1 MDNNNNNNNIGS
13 AGAGPI
19 SSGPMNQAPQPK
31 KSNIN
36 KILIIVSILALFAAS
51 TFGAFLIGKQN
62 KETAKVAV
70 VVAKP
75 INLPK
80 EAIVL
85 NECIP
90 GRGKQYIE
98 PKNIPAGPIFDV
110 RNSEVIAIEYSLGV
124 NGLLKNPDQ
133 FSKTLLALTTDNPVN
148 HFDIVL
154 QRPKAGDTDQMIS
167 LIMFVVSKEEAA
179 KITCGT
185 TATTTTTTPASTTT
199 TPASTTTPTTPAAT
213 Q

>member
-1 MDNNNNNNNIGS
+1 MDNNNNNNNIGN

-19 SSGPMNQAPQPK
+19 SSGPVHQAPQTN
-31 KSNIN
+31 KSGI
-36 KILIIVSILALFAAS
+36 KTVLIFVLIIALLAGS
-51 TFGAFLIGKQN
+51 SFGAFLYGKQTAN
-62 KETAKVAV
+62 KANDKKNAEAAAPKR
-70 VVAKP
+70 
-75 INLPK
+75 IDLPK
-80 EAIVL
+80 ETIVL
-85 NECIP
+85 NECVV

-98 PKNIPAGPIFDV
+98 TKNIPVGPIYDV

-124 NGLLKNPDQ
+124 NGLLKNPEQ
-133 FSKTLLALTTDNPVN
+133 FSQTLLALTTDNPVD

-167 LIMFVVSKEEAA
+167 LIMFVVSTDEAN

-185 TATTTTTTPASTTT
+185 TAATTTTTTPASTTT
-199 TPASTTTPTTPAAT
+199 PAAT

>member
-1 MDNNNNNNNIGS
+1 MDNNNNNNNIGN

-19 SSGPMNQAPQPK
+19 SSGPVHQAPQT
-31 KSNIN
+31 N
-36 KILIIVSILALFAAS
+36 KNGIKTALIFVLIIALLAGS
-51 TFGAFLIGKQN
+51 SFGAFLYGKQVAN
-62 KETAKVAV
+62 KANDKKNEEAKAYK
-70 VVAKP
+70 KP

-80 EAIVL
+80 ETIVL
-85 NECIP
+85 NECVP

-98 PKNIPAGPIFDV
+98 TKNIPVGPIYDV

-133 FSKTLLALTTDNPVN
+133 FSKTLLALTTDNPVD

-167 LIMFVVSKEEAA
+167 LIMFVVSKDEAA

-185 TATTTTTTPASTTT
+185 TAAT
-199 TPASTTTPTTPAAT
+199 TPASTTTPTTPTTPAT
-213 Q
+213 TQ

>member
-1 MDNNNNNNNIGS
+1 MDNNNNNNNIGN

-19 SSGPMNQAPQPK
+19 SSGPVHQAPQTN
-31 KSNIN
+31 KSGI
-36 KILIIVSILALFAAS
+36 KTVLIFVLIIALLAGS
-51 TFGAFLIGKQN
+51 TFGAFLYGKQTAN
-62 KETAKVAV
+62 KANDKKNAEAAAYK
-70 VVAKP
+70 KP

-80 EAIVL
+80 ETIVL
-85 NECIP
+85 NECVP

-98 PKNIPAGPIFDV
+98 TKNIPVGPIYDV

-124 NGLLKNPDQ
+124 NGLLKNPEQ
-133 FSKTLLALTTDNPVN
+133 FSQTLLALTTDNPVD

-167 LIMFVVSKEEAA
+167 LIMFVVSTDEAN

-185 TATTTTTTPASTTT
+185 TAAT
-199 TPASTTTPTTPAAT
+199 TPASTTTPTTPTTPAAT